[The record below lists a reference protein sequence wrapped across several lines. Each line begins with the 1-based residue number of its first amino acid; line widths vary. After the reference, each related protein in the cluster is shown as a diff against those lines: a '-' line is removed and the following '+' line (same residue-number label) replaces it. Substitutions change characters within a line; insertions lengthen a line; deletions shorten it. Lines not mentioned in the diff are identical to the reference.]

1 MSQAEKQAKVS
12 TIRFQREDR
21 VHFAIRDDDINFFT
35 KPKEIEEIYSGVWDT
50 CPISL
55 SITPFQRGCPEW
67 LFPDCPRDSDE
78 EFPLGTNE
86 DLVTF
91 LRDGCA
97 RGRLS
102 VLMHGYNHDIPSG
115 QPEFWAGGG
124 LYEKAKKGKAYLESV
139 LGTRITCFVPPH
151 NALSREGIEAVVDA
165 GMDIVGIQS
174 FRPDKRVP
182 RLQNIIPF
190 LIRNWYLRILR
201 EEYPRPLWVANHWEI
216 PYSTLGALASPDSLQ
231 TGIRRAIQ
239 RGGSF
244 CFSTHYWEFKKRMKS
259 KSSMTLQDLFLE
271 LFELA
276 RNATNAAFTTVD
288 KLPRV
293 CSGES
298 TPEPHAKVNN
308 CAPL

>member
-1 MSQAEKQAKVS
+1 
-12 TIRFQREDR
+12 

-35 KPKEIEEIYSGVWDT
+35 KPKEIEGIYSGVWDT

-55 SITPFQRGCPEW
+55 SITPFQRGYPEW
-67 LFPDCPRDSDE
+67 LFPDCSRDNDE
-78 EFPLGTNE
+78 EFPLDLNE
-86 DLVTF
+86 ELVTF

-102 VLMHGYNHDIPSG
+102 VLMHGYNHDIASG
-115 QPEFWAGGG
+115 QPEFWAGEG
-124 LYEKAKKGKAYLESV
+124 LDEKAKKGKAYLESV

-182 RLQNIIPF
+182 RLQNIMPS

-201 EEYPRPLWVANHWEI
+201 EEYPRPLWVADHWEI
-216 PYSTLGALASPDSLQ
+216 PYSTLGVLASPESLQ
-231 TGIRRAIQ
+231 AGIRRAVQ
-239 RGGSF
+239 RRGSF
-244 CFSTHYWEFKKRMKS
+244 CLSTHYWEFKGRMVCKPS
-259 KSSMTLQDLFLE
+259 VTLHDLFLE
-271 LFELA
+271 LFGLA
-276 RNATNAAFTTVD
+276 RNATNATFTTVNN
-288 KLPRV
+288 LPRV
-293 CSGES
+293 CSGAS
-298 TPEPHAKVNN
+298 IREPSAKGSN